1 MVSTSRRSPA
11 VAAGVGIATFFAVVT
26 AACSA
31 SEPIVTDAPT
41 SSSAEITATPLV
53 PPTTRPSAA
62 VTSPSP
68 PAPAGDGSAIPD
80 YNEEASATAAKLADL
95 PIKGRAPKTGY
106 DRELYGDAWTDDVT
120 VAGGHNG
127 CDTRNDILRRDLAD
141 VVIKPDS
148 NGCTV
153 LSGTLRDPY
162 TGDTVPFLRG
172 ADTSSQIQIDHV
184 VALSDSWQKGAQ
196 AWDPIKRRNF
206 ANDPLN
212 LQATVGTANQQKRD
226 GDAATWLP
234 PAKAY
239 RCPYVSRIVDV
250 KLAYGLWV
258 TQAEHD
264 AIARILETC
273 SEPGGS
279 AAEAPAT
286 DPSTATTPP
295 PPVDLPPPPPS
306 AGRDHAG
313 VYYPN
318 CRAARAAGAAPLYA
332 GQPGYRSQLDG
343 DGDGVA
349 CDS

>member
-1 MVSTSRRSPA
+1 M
-11 VAAGVGIATFFAVVT
+11 
-26 AACSA
+26 
-31 SEPIVTDAPT
+31 
-41 SSSAEITATPLV
+41 
-53 PPTTRPSAA
+53 
-62 VTSPSP
+62 
-68 PAPAGDGSAIPD
+68 
-80 YNEEASATAAKLADL
+80 
-95 PIKGRAPKTGY
+95 
-106 DRELYGDAWTDDVT
+106 
-120 VAGGHNG
+120 
-127 CDTRNDILRRDLAD
+127 
-141 VVIKPDS
+141 
-148 NGCTV
+148 
-153 LSGTLRDPY
+153 
-162 TGDTVPFLRG
+162 PFLRG

-295 PPVDLPPPPPS
+295 PPVDLPHLHRPQVVITPAS
-306 AGRDHAG
+306 TIRTAAQRARQGR
-313 VYYPN
+313 PLST
-318 CRAARAAGAAPLYA
+318 RANPDTAASSTETEMASPATAERAT
-332 GQPGYRSQLDG
+332 
-343 DGDGVA
+343 
-349 CDS
+349 